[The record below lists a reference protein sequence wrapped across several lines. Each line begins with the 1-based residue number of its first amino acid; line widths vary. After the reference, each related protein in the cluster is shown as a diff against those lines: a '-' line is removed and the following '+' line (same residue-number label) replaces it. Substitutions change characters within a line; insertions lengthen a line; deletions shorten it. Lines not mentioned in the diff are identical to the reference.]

1 MDRATWEAALAEDG
15 FAGPLD
21 RRMAGGEAVPEHTH
35 PFDARVLVLEGEYL
49 LTEAGTTR
57 RYGPGEGFELP
68 ANIPHAEAFGPKG
81 AVFLV
86 GRRPV

>member
-15 FAGPLD
+15 FAIPLD
-21 RRMAGGEAVPEHTH
+21 RRMAGGEVVPEHTH

-68 ANIPHAEAFGPKG
+68 ANIPHAEAVGPKG

>member
-68 ANIPHAEAFGPKG
+68 ANIPHAEAFGPEG